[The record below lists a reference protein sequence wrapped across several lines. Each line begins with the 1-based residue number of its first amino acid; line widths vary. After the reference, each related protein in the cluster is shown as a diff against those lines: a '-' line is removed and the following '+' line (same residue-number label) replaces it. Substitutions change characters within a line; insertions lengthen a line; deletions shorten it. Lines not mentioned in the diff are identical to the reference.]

1 MPNGNDTGGPSRRKL
16 LQMAGIGTAGL
27 LAGCSGDGGD
37 GDGNTENDSSD
48 GSGGDKTDTT
58 TNEDSSDQ
66 MVDIT
71 FWNGSWDLPAD
82 TQWNPYNPSNFSGH
96 DSMILF
102 NRLAEF
108 NNKSEEF
115 MPVLASEWSVDGET
129 MTITLREQS
138 WHDGKSITAEDLVT
152 QLRIEKHLDYPLW
165 TYASEAQ
172 TADERTVELA
182 LDGTV
187 NANVLLPT
195 ILSKR
200 LWAPPQQFKQF
211 RTRFEEA
218 SSEEETKAVQED
230 LTSTVIEEP
239 IGNGIFKFDYAN
251 EQELMTVLN
260 EDHPHADELNFPRY
274 GFKHLPTN
282 QQRWAATKSDQ
293 IDAHSTFVPPDVV
306 ESFPEHWVEV
316 FYPWYNDYSIT
327 FNHTTPIY
335 SKRKVR
341 QAWAHIVDRKAVAN
355 TIGPHR
361 APIDVITGTSIR
373 ATEKY
378 LSDVIGDFNQYE
390 KDHDK
395 ATSLL
400 NEAGFTKEGGQW
412 ITPDGN
418 PYSVEVPAPSCCSDY
433 VQGTQMVAQQLKEFG
448 FNANMVNVGGGAFW
462 TRYTDGKY
470 ATSVNTWGSTR
481 LYPYFD
487 YQKNF
492 GGDRG
497 DTGKS
502 YQFPNEVSVPMPVGD
517 SEGSSKT
524 IDVKARVIELS
535 KTQDDAAAKEIIQEL
550 AWVYNQT
557 LPRLQISDRI
567 EVQAWLTNDDWDFP
581 AKDDPAMNVN
591 RPDFFLHQTGNI
603 KAKSQK

>member
-1 MPNGNDTGGPSRRKL
+1 
-16 LQMAGIGTAGL
+16 MAGIGTAGL
-27 LAGCSGDGGD
+27 LAGCSGDGDTGD
-37 GDGNTENDSSD
+37 GTSNNGSGDGNESSGDGGGSSSD
-48 GSGGDKTDTT
+48 GNSG
-58 TNEDSSDQ
+58 DQ

-71 FWNGSWDLPAD
+71 FWNGSWDLPSD
-82 TQWNPYNPSNFSGH
+82 LQWNPYNPSNFSGH

-102 NRLAEF
+102 NTLAEF
-108 NNKSEEF
+108 NNESEEF
-115 MPVLASEWSVDGET
+115 MPVLATDWSVSGES

-138 WHDGKSITAEDLVT
+138 WHDGKPITAEDFVT
-152 QLRIEKHLDYPLW
+152 QLRIEKNLDYSLW
-165 TYASEAQ
+165 TYASAVQ
-172 TADERTVELA
+172 TTDERTVELT

-187 NANVLLPT
+187 NENVLLPT
-195 ILSKR
+195 VLSKR
-200 LWAPPQQFKQF
+200 LWAPPQQFEQF

-218 SSEEETKAVQED
+218 STEEETKAVQED
-230 LTSTVIEEP
+230 LTSSVIEEP
-239 IGNGIFKFDYAN
+239 VGNGVFQFEHAN
-251 EQELMTVLN
+251 QQELMTVRN
-260 EDHPHADELNFPRY
+260 ENHPHADELNFPRY
-274 GFKHLPTN
+274 GFKHLPNN

-306 ESFPEHWVEV
+306 EEFPEHWVEV

-327 FNHTTPIY
+327 FNHNTPIY
-335 SKRKVR
+335 GKRKVR
-341 QAWAHIVDRKAVAN
+341 QAWAHIVDRKAVAG

-361 APIDVITGTSIR
+361 APIDTITGTSLR

-378 LSDVIGDFNQYE
+378 LSEVIGDFNQYE
-390 KDHDK
+390 KDHEK

-400 NEAGFTKEGGQW
+400 EEAGFTKEDGQW
-412 ITPDGN
+412 IAPDGD
-418 PYSVEVPAPSCCSDY
+418 PYAVEVSVPSCCSDY

-492 GGDRG
+492 GGERG
-497 DTGKS
+497 DTGES

-517 SEGSSKT
+517 PEGASET

-535 KTQDDAAAKEIIQEL
+535 KTQDDATAKDIIQEL

-557 LPRLQISDRI
+557 VPRLQISDRI
-567 EVQAWLTNDDWDFP
+567 EVQAWLTNDDWNLP
-581 AKDDPAMNVN
+581 AEDDPAMSVN

-603 KAKSQK
+603 KAKPQ